1 MKTLYHSSY
10 RFFKPDHKP
19 ERIVA
24 LSDVHYSGRVSA
36 DMRRALNFAKRQSPA
51 LITISGDL
59 VDNLN
64 CVSCATER
72 NGLDCWLTQL
82 GEIAPVCICIGN
94 HDYYY
99 KKPNFRSAISRG
111 DYGYGTKFPTDLAA
125 ELAKIPNVH
134 FLDNEFYMD
143 AHHCVYGLTLPAD
156 YYDCELHPGVEDI
169 NELNSVLAKVADSFK
184 KLPRHKTKIIL
195 IHSPAFLTEK
205 SVRKYLEGFDF
216 IIAGHMHNGIVPPL
230 LHEIWRGHSGI
241 ALPTK
246 EFFKNHNTR
255 LGLYDDQLICLGA
268 ITTVQKNAKP
278 LGWTNNFYPTYV
290 ASIEIGHNSA
300 DARKPDVKNKY
311 ER

>member
-1 MKTLYHSSY
+1 MKSLYHSYY
-10 RFFKPDHKP
+10 RFYKPNQKP
-19 ERIVA
+19 EKILA
-24 LSDVHYSGRVSA
+24 ISDVHFAGQISA
-36 DMRRALNFAKRQSPA
+36 DMRRAANFAIKQAPS
-51 LITISGDL
+51 LIVISGDL
-59 VDNLN
+59 VDNLDMIN
-64 CVSCATER
+64 TDKER
-72 NGLDCWLTQL
+72 AVLKKWLSDL
-82 GEIAPVCICIGN
+82 AALAPVCLCLGN
-94 HDYYY
+94 HDYYR
-99 KKPNFRSAISRG
+99 KGPNFKSAINRKG
-111 DYGYGTKFPTDLAA
+111 YGYIAVEPTALK
-125 ELAKIPNVH
+125 ELVADVENVH
-134 FLDNEFYMD
+134 LLDNEFYMD
-143 AHHCVYGLTLPAD
+143 AHHCVYGLTLPAN

-230 LHEIWRGHSGI
+230 LHEIWRGHRGI

-246 EFFKNHNTR
+246 EFFKDHNTR

-268 ITTVQKNAKP
+268 VTTVQKNAKP

-290 ASIEIGHNSA
+290 ASIEVGRNSA